1 MYQTFVFL
9 IKHRCVAL
17 LYFQFNI
24 GQSVQVSDTTK
35 LKRAIEPGSK
45 KWFNNF
51 SSFSI
56 L

>member
-24 GQSVQVSDTTK
+24 GQSVQVSDT
-35 LKRAIEPGSK
+35 RAIEPGSK